1 MWNWGGC
8 VELRGFWCW
17 TEGFLGLKRCGPL
30 VELMCWTEGYSNWH
44 YLNTPLVHKHWFYSK
59 YVEAEF
65 KGKDANLWRRVGCSE
80 NLGTLFWSKHYFKWI
95 VFVLTFDKLIW
106 FSFSHEL
113 LLPIYDNYVD
123 LATNSKLIAEGNSLR
138 PRFLSHLL
146 INLFQRSKDQVRQSI
161 VGHTLRQAC
170 FEIQCGWK
178 SKEPQ
183 SLTSCVKSC

>member
-1 MWNWGGC
+1 MGSSSVPHPPQFKTSVQHRRANPFQPSKSLSSTQPPQFHTKKVLSVELRGFGCGTEGFLVWNWGGC

-95 VFVLTFDKLIW
+95 IFVLTLD
-106 FSFSHEL
+106 
-113 LLPIYDNYVD
+113 
-123 LATNSKLIAEGNSLR
+123 
-138 PRFLSHLL
+138 
-146 INLFQRSKDQVRQSI
+146 
-161 VGHTLRQAC
+161 
-170 FEIQCGWK
+170 
-178 SKEPQ
+178 
-183 SLTSCVKSC
+183 